1 MLRQVPSNVILYFRS
16 VLPCTRPPAGIYP
29 EGQSV
34 HWAPGGRWLSSE
46 QEGELSCG
54 NDSFFLFQDQFST
67 LNKWNHTV
75 ISFHVSQSF
84 FFFFLNNVIYLFI
97 YGCAGSSMSLRLFS
111 SCGARASHCG
121 GFSCCG
127 TRAQGCGLQQLWLP
141 ASRAQSSACGAW
153 ASLL

>member
-1 MLRQVPSNVILYFRS
+1 M
-16 VLPCTRPPAGIYP
+16 PCARPPAGIYP

-34 HWAPGGRWLSSE
+34 RWAPGGRWLSSE

-97 YGCAGSSMSLRLFS
+97 Y
-111 SCGARASHCG
+111 
-121 GFSCCG
+121 
-127 TRAQGCGLQQLWLP
+127 LWLCWVFHV
-141 ASRAQSSACGAW
+141 AQAF
-153 ASLL
+153 L